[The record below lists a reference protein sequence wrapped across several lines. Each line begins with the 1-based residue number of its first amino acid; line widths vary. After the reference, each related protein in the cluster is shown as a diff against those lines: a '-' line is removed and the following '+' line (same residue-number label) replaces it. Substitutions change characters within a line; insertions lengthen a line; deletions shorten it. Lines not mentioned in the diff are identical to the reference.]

1 MLLELRDVDKEAPS
15 DIVLADYDKL
25 AADLLPA
32 GGEVFEFVV
41 VNTHIMIIGREVQIT
56 GL

>member
-15 DIVLADYDKL
+15 YIVLADYDKL

-32 GGEVFEFVV
+32 GGEVFEFVI